1 MDKFFSGSAAARM
14 YAFRLRRGYT
24 QGSIPRLIT
33 LQIHPGLQQELKTLT
48 ALVVVQLV
56 VLFALF
62 MRMGALE
69 NEGTAARSAPQSV
82 PPTASFDSTLTDR
95 AITVTGFPDENRI
108 REIIREELA
117 VQLDG
122 LSVAAAD
129 AEKSAADGAYTGAE
143 YEYRRESVAQSVD
156 YYVSAGR
163 ITEFE
168 MADLQQQIAGLKPED
183 RQAMF
188 RQLVRAMNTGA
199 LDGRL

>member
-1 MDKFFSGSAAARM
+1 M
-14 YAFRLRRGYT
+14 YAFRSRRGYT
-24 QGSIPRLIT
+24 HVSTPRLIT

-56 VLFALF
+56 VLLALF
-62 MRMGALE
+62 MRVGTLE
-69 NEGTAARSAPQSV
+69 NEVTAARSAPQSLA
-82 PPTASFDSTLTDR
+82 PTESFNSTPTDR
-95 AITVTGFPDENRI
+95 TVTVTGFPDENRI

-117 VQLDG
+117 LQLDG
-122 LSVAAAD
+122 LGVAAAD
-129 AEKSAADGAYTGAE
+129 GERPMTDSAYTGAE

-163 ITEFE
+163 ITEIE
-168 MADLQQQIAGLKPED
+168 MAGLQQQIAGLSPED
-183 RQAMF
+183 RQAML